1 MHAARRDAA
10 RDEASALAS
19 DLGGTRRALAA
30 QASLKQFHESAAVSL
45 ALERQRLLAE
55 LQLERLI
62 K

>member
-1 MHAARRDAA
+1 ML
-10 RDEASALAS
+10 SGS
-19 DLGGTRRALAA
+19 LGATQRALAH
-30 QASLKQFHESAAVSL
+30 QASLKQYHENASVSL